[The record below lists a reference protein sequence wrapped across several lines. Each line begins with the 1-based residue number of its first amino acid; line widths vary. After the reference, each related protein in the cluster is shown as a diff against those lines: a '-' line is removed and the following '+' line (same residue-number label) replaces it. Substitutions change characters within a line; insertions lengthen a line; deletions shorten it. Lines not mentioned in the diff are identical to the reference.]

1 MEKPSFKSSPW
12 IRGAPHRVFS
22 RDIRRT
28 RWRIS
33 LDTGGRPGFPRRDFH
48 VQKSLNPLRCQ
59 PTTVSG
65 LTITRAW
72 RQPGHRQDR
81 MTQKTLS
88 AFRSDGRGLFRFRTA
103 TCCRRARISVWS
115 AARSAKISMILC
127 MPERV
132 SGGDA
137 KFQGFCDR
145 WNKWEGQRIRR
156 CDEHGQSAIIVV
168 QHGVCG
174 AERLDQNRVWPVS
187 CTWALE
193 NPGLAATPDKGQ
205 MQSGE
210 TRIHRIRLEAFVR
223 LEAFAHRDD
232 PVDRQQ
238 AVQRL
243 IVELGADNKRD
254 GIVRTSR
261 DQATQHGREGD
272 FERWGG
278 YAPDGCVGWIAPC
291 PLLQRCR
298 DVVAIEPAT
307 PPIREERR
315 PHLNCEV
322 G

>member
-33 LDTGGRPGFPRRDFH
+33 LDTGGRPGFLRRDFH

-59 PTTVSG
+59 PMTVSG

-88 AFRSDGRGLFRFRTA
+88 AFRSDGRGLCRFRTA

-137 KFQGFCDR
+137 KFQGFCHR
-145 WNKWEGQRIRR
+145 WNKWEGQLAFFAGLPSCLVGMEACASAHYWARELQAHGHKVQLIPPQYVRPFVKTNKNDAADAEAICEAVTRPTMRFAPAKSAEQQSVLMLHRARELLVRQRTMVINALRGHCAEFGR
-156 CDEHGQSAIIVV
+156 CCQLNE
-168 QHGVCG
+168 
-174 AERLDQNRVWPVS
+174 
-187 CTWALE
+187 
-193 NPGLAATPDKGQ
+193 
-205 MQSGE
+205 
-210 TRIHRIRLEAFVR
+210 
-223 LEAFAHRDD
+223 
-232 PVDRQQ
+232 
-238 AVQRL
+238 
-243 IVELGADNKRD
+243 
-254 GIVRTSR
+254 
-261 DQATQHGREGD
+261 GRS
-272 FERWGG
+272 
-278 YAPDGCVGWIAPC
+278 
-291 PLLQRCR
+291 Q
-298 DVVAIEPAT
+298 
-307 PPIREERR
+307 
-315 PHLNCEV
+315 LNV
-322 G
+322 